1 MLKLMRYLKPYWKAA
16 ILAPILMMLEV
27 YMDLMQP
34 KLISS
39 IVNDGIMAGNLSHV
53 TKTGVLMIGAAAI
66 GLIGGVGCTIYASI
80 ASQNFG
86 TDLRNDLFNKVQTFS
101 FRNLDELKA
110 GSLITR
116 LTNDVVQ
123 IQNMILMMLRV
134 MVRAPLL
141 SIGSLVMAFIISPKL
156 ALVFVFTVP
165 ILICTLYFVI
175 RKGFPLFNIVQQKL
189 DGVNT
194 VLQENLAG
202 IRVVKAFVRADYEK
216 KRFKKAN
223 DELKDIAIR
232 GNRIVGLTMP
242 LMTFIMNVSIVAVI
256 WFGGLETWNNNINL
270 GDLIAFINYATQVLF
285 SLMMVAMLLMN
296 VSRAKASAE
305 RINEVME
312 TDADIKDSI
321 NLKEASVKIGKVV
334 FNEVCFAY
342 DKDGE
347 ELVLKDI
354 NLTAE
359 PGQTVAILGATG
371 SGKSTLVNLIPRLY
385 DVNKGRVL
393 IDGMDVKEFSLNN
406 LRSSIGMVLQEAIL
420 FTGTI
425 RENIS
430 FGKPDA
436 TEDEIEA
443 AAKAAQAHD
452 FIINMPDQYDTILGQ
467 RGVNLS
473 GGQKQRIAIA
483 RALLLKP
490 PILILDDSTSAVDMG
505 TEARIQS
512 ALKKLMKKRTSF
524 IIAQR
529 ISSVL
534 EADKIIVLEE
544 GRIVAEGSHEE
555 LIKSNELYQD
565 IYKSQLGEEEVINV

>member
-1 MLKLMRYLKPYWKAA
+1 
-16 ILAPILMMLEV
+16 
-27 YMDLMQP
+27 
-34 KLISS
+34 
-39 IVNDGIMAGNLSHV
+39 
-53 TKTGVLMIGAAAI
+53 
-66 GLIGGVGCTIYASI
+66 
-80 ASQNFG
+80 
-86 TDLRNDLFNKVQTFS
+86 
-101 FRNLDELKA
+101 
-110 GSLITR
+110 
-116 LTNDVVQ
+116 
-123 IQNMILMMLRV
+123 
-134 MVRAPLL
+134 
-141 SIGSLVMAFIISPKL
+141 
-156 ALVFVFTVP
+156 
-165 ILICTLYFVI
+165 
-175 RKGFPLFNIVQQKL
+175 
-189 DGVNT
+189 
-194 VLQENLAG
+194 
-202 IRVVKAFVRADYEK
+202 
-216 KRFKKAN
+216 
-223 DELKDIAIR
+223 
-232 GNRIVGLTMP
+232 
-242 LMTFIMNVSIVAVI
+242 
-256 WFGGLETWNNNINL
+256 
-270 GDLIAFINYATQVLF
+270 
-285 SLMMVAMLLMN
+285 MMVAMLLMN

-312 TDADIKDSI
+312 TEADIKDSV
-321 NLKEASVKIGKVV
+321 NVKEAFVKTGKVV
-334 FNEVCFAY
+334 FDEVCFAY
-342 DKDGE
+342 DKNGE

-385 DVNKGRVL
+385 DVTKGRVL
-393 IDGMDVKEFSLNN
+393 IDGIDVKEYSLNN
-406 LRSSIGMVLQEAIL
+406 LRSNIGMVLQEAIL

-430 FGKPDA
+430 FGKPEA

-452 FIINMPDQYDTILGQ
+452 FIANMPDKYDTILGQ

-512 ALKKLMKKRTSF
+512 ALKKLMKNCTSF

-544 GRIVAEGSHEE
+544 GRIVAEGSHKE
-555 LIKSNELYQD
+555 LIRSSELYQD
-565 IYKSQLGEEEVINV
+565 IYNSQLGEEAVING